1 MTMSVHT
8 FELKTQ
14 LSGEETKAVR
24 DALYTY
30 AKGKKDMCYPQNNRL
45 YFNRWCD
52 EGVRFFLE
60 SSASVPGSTL
70 HLVVTP
76 AKVLGSN
83 DAAALFV
90 PSTESVNKIY
100 IAIEEILSWL
110 TIERY
115 SYQMQLSRPAFF
127 SSHLNHN

>member
-14 LSGEETKAVR
+14 LSSEETKAVR

-70 HLVVTP
+70 HRRRRFL
-76 AKVLGSN
+76 
-83 DAAALFV
+83 AATMPRHCLC
-90 PSTESVNKIY
+90 
-100 IAIEEILSWL
+100 
-110 TIERY
+110 
-115 SYQMQLSRPAFF
+115 
-127 SSHLNHN
+127 HLPRV